1 MGGAPGYSNPV
12 PGYPQTMQAPPPPQ
26 PTPPPPAPPPQES
39 SSTNTTLLSE
49 TRQQTTE
56 VRLEIQ
62 KISSKVEEI
71 SGKIDKLRDEGTSSG
86 SGSMISR
93 GATPTMETSVLL
105 HNIQRIIQVC
115 VHTCTCVVTM
125 IIFACMGIGK

>member
-1 MGGAPGYSNPV
+1 MGVGTAAGYPTPG
-12 PGYPQTMQAPPPPQ
+12 GYPQPPPPPQ
-26 PTPPPPAPPPQES
+26 PAPPPPAAQPSQES

-71 SGKIDKLRDEGTSSG
+71 SGKIDKLREEGTSSG
-86 SGSMISR
+86 SGMMVSR

-115 VHTCTCVVTM
+115 VIYVIELIEYDCVCRKMNT
-125 IIFACMGIGK
+125 